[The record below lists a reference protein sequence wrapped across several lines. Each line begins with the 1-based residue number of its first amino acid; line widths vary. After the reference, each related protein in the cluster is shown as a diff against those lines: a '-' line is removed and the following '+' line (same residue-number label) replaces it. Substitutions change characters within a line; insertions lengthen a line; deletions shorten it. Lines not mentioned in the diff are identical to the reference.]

1 MTKNVFRAI
10 ACMAFVLLPLTVQAK
25 GGTLSLSRLAH
36 YEKGTSVPK
45 AVKDECDLEKK
56 IIEAVRKNAEKNFDK
71 IVLVDAP
78 SAGTPGKALSIRIT
92 DALAPRG
99 GTASGYKTLTI
110 KGTLWQNGKVAG
122 SFTARRVT
130 SGGVSFIGYKGTCSM
145 LQRCAKTLGKDVAT
159 WLEETDGECQTG
171 GRQVVFIFVLTAG
184 EKTLTGFLV
193 CRACSTAWKCESSTQ
208 PDGGEGLAK
217 RKGVI
222 VRWGLKEAWSKH
234 ASR

>member
-1 MTKNVFRAI
+1 MTKNMLRAI
-10 ACMAFVLLPLTVQAK
+10 ACTVLVLVPLTVQAK

-36 YEKGTSVPK
+36 YEKGANVPK
-45 AVKDECDLEKK
+45 AVRDECDLESR
-56 IIEAVRKNAEKNFDK
+56 IIEFVRKNAEKNFDK

-92 DALAPRG
+92 DALAPKG

-159 WLEETDGECQTG
+159 WLENPTVNARLGD
-171 GRQVVFIFVLTAG
+171 
-184 EKTLTGFLV
+184 
-193 CRACSTAWKCESSTQ
+193 
-208 PDGGEGLAK
+208 AK
-217 RKGVI
+217 
-222 VRWGLKEAWSKH
+222 
-234 ASR
+234 